1 MTECIH
7 KCFQLISNGNALSAL
22 SAKSE
27 QLRRDFAE
35 QLRATNIKK
44 EYLRNR
50 YSKLSQ
56 AKQLSEVKFEIVEE
70 QLKLLYDS
78 MQNLFQSKNKKDEVQ
93 TEILFVKKQCQ
104 DLKFERDKFQ

>member
-1 MTECIH
+1 
-7 KCFQLISNGNALSAL
+7 LIY
-22 SAKSE
+22 
-27 QLRRDFAE
+27 AE
-35 QLRATNIKK
+35 NELVKAGINIKK
-44 EYLRNR
+44 EYLRNQ

>member
-1 MTECIH
+1 
-7 KCFQLISNGNALSAL
+7 
-22 SAKSE
+22 
-27 QLRRDFAE
+27 
-35 QLRATNIKK
+35 
-44 EYLRNR
+44 
-50 YSKLSQ
+50 
-56 AKQLSEVKFEIVEE
+56 VKFEIVEE